1 MNGFSFLSDFFLLLG
16 IHDTSMSHK
25 VSTKDE
31 NFVCIW
37 DACLKCLC
45 QILDPFFKIQYVGNL
60 QQTLKNSYGKYLLSP
75 FYAKILVT
83 KVTATNTLI
92 NKTEAE
98 FNIEAPFLG
107 LLVVFLVGLG
117 VEVVQLCHWWLL
129 GFVVDDGM
137 QGVVRLVDLV
147 VLVVRFVTGL
157 LVVFLVVFIVGLLV
171 VFFLV
176 VRAAGFL
183 VVFFAGL

>member
-1 MNGFSFLSDFFLLLG
+1 
-16 IHDTSMSHK
+16 MS
-25 VSTKDE
+25 T
-31 NFVCIW
+31 
-37 DACLKCLC
+37 
-45 QILDPFFKIQYVGNL
+45 
-60 QQTLKNSYGKYLLSP
+60 
-75 FYAKILVT
+75 FYAKILLT
-83 KVTATNTLI
+83 KVKATNTLI
-92 NKTEAE
+92 DKIEAE

-129 GFVVDDGM
+129 GSVVDDGM

-147 VLVVRFVTGL
+147 VLVVRFVGL

-176 VRAAGFL
+176 VRTAGFL